1 MTKWLLVGVVM
12 LQACAAAPPV
22 IAPSDPR
29 IVVTPTVSGNL
40 GVSAPSVS
48 QLPDGRMRVVLNV
61 QNPQPTDFPLRI
73 QTEWLDASGAALS
86 TAAAR
91 PQFRSVAR
99 NTVTTLDA
107 DAPSPRARDFRMTL
121 DVEGN

>member
-1 MTKWLLVGVVM
+1 VKKVLLAGAAM
-12 LQACAAAPPV
+12 LQACTAALPV
-22 IAPSDPR
+22 VPPSDPR
-29 IVVTPTVSGNL
+29 VVVTPTVLGSL

-48 QLPDGRMRVVLNV
+48 RLADGRMRVVLNV
-61 QNPQPTDFPLRI
+61 QNPQATDFPLRI

-86 TAAAR
+86 TAAAL

-99 NTVTTLDA
+99 GTVTTLDA
-107 DAPSPRARDFRMTL
+107 DAPSLRAQDFRMTL